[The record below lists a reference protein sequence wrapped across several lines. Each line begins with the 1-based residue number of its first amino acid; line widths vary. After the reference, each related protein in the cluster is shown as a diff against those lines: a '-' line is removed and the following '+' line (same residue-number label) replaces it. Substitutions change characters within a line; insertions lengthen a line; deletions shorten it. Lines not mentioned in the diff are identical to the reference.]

1 MLGLKVLV
9 GVMTVLL
16 IAGFGVLAGGLIMQ
30 AKRVDTGF
38 GTAEVTLPAGAKV
51 METAIQGDRIV
62 RCPMAAS
69 GCTCLM
75 PPAAARSGRSPSS
88 ARRSAF
94 NKAIKRAIAR

>member
-62 RCPMAAS
+62 LRVALPDGGERLHVLDAAS
-69 GCTCLM
+69 GRAVGTI
-75 PPAAARSGRSPSS
+75 
-88 ARRSAF
+88 
-94 NKAIKRAIAR
+94 AIKRAP